1 MVRGGTE
8 NGEREMAGVR
18 YRVYCN
24 TDNTRNTKIVLKII
38 QMIPDNTSVVPDNTN
53 NTMNN
58 TNNTTYYQYYGIL
71 LVIPNKSKIS
81 R

>member
-38 QMIPDNTSVVPDNTN
+38 QMIPDNTN